1 MRTLEKRRVV
11 IGMTGATGA
20 IYGIRLLELLREHS
34 DCSRHLI
41 ISPWAEETITYE
53 TGYTVPQVRSL
64 ADEVYDVRDLAAPVS
79 SGSFQTLGMVVLP
92 CSMKT
97 LSAIAHGYDDN
108 LIVRAADVTIKEG
121 RPLVLCPRES
131 PLSAIHLEN
140 MLKLSRLGV
149 KLVPPMPN
157 FYQHPVTID
166 DLVRYQVIRTL
177 DQLGLHLEDA
187 GRWGEGGDYSGS
199 TI

>member
-1 MRTLEKRRVV
+1 MRTLENRRVV

-157 FYQHPVTID
+157 FYQHPATID

>member
-1 MRTLEKRRVV
+1 M
-11 IGMTGATGA
+11 IGMTGASGA

-157 FYQHPVTID
+157 FYQHPATID

>member
-1 MRTLEKRRVV
+1 M

-41 ISPWAEETITYE
+41 ISSWAEETITYE
-53 TGYTVPQVRSL
+53 TGYTVPQVRAL

-79 SGSFQTLGMVVLP
+79 SGSFRTLGMVVLP

-97 LSAIAHGYDDN
+97 LSAIANGYDDN

-157 FYQHPVTID
+157 FYQHPTTID

-187 GRWGEGGDYSGS
+187 GRWGEGGEYFGRA
-199 TI
+199 I

>member
-157 FYQHPVTID
+157 FYQHPATID

>member
-157 FYQHPVTID
+157 FYQHPATID

-177 DQLGLHLEDA
+177 DQLGLHLENA

>member
-1 MRTLEKRRVV
+1 MEKRRVV

-157 FYQHPVTID
+157 FYQHPATID

-177 DQLGLHLEDA
+177 DQLGLHLENA

>member
-1 MRTLEKRRVV
+1 M

-157 FYQHPVTID
+157 FYQHPATID

-187 GRWGEGGDYSGS
+187 GRWGEGGDSSGS

>member
-1 MRTLEKRRVV
+1 
-11 IGMTGATGA
+11 MTGATGA

-41 ISPWAEETITYE
+41 ISSWAEETITYE
-53 TGYTVPQVRSL
+53 TGYTVPQVRAL

-79 SGSFQTLGMVVLP
+79 SGSFRTLGMVVLP

-97 LSAIAHGYDDN
+97 LSAIANGYDDN

-157 FYQHPVTID
+157 FYQHPTTID

-187 GRWGEGGDYSGS
+187 GRWGEGGEYFGRA
-199 TI
+199 I

>member
-1 MRTLEKRRVV
+1 M

>member
-1 MRTLEKRRVV
+1 M

-166 DLVRYQVIRTL
+166 DLVRYQVIRPL